1 LTGILIFLIIH
12 VHDLAVCVSLTPLL
26 YKEDAIKRK
35 SRLKKQE
42 EILDAIREKVL
53 DESQNLKEQREQLL
67 AEKANLDALQEMTDL
82 PIKRIK
88 QIASQVKAEY
98 KRKESSQKNLAS
110 SIIGLSV
117 KAAVIAVIS
126 YFIANAIISG
136 IKAHRENVAKQDY
149 YKLSRDYLKLVNA
162 VDSANLEMVKYHVN
176 EEKIPVDLEGIS
188 HNTALMYAVE
198 EGHTDIL
205 NFLLESGADVL
216 IKNKD
221 GKMALDLAD
230 EGPNI
235 AVRQIVGRAVVDETP
250 EQSPIRKL
258 WENKV
263 SYSQK
268 SFMKVLE
275 KRDIDSIKLFLAADE
290 GRFAQS
296 WDDDGIRKAAEL
308 GYSDVVGLLFDKGQD
323 IRPVSKNLALLRAS
337 EEGHIDII
345 DILLKKG
352 ADVNFRLD
360 GSATDPEDGF
370 TPLMWALW
378 SDNAACEHLLKKGAD
393 PNAMG
398 SYHLIPTI
406 MLPIYFVQ
414 NFRLTDERLNQLR
427 LLIKYGADVNKP
439 DSYGTTP
446 LDYAWSL
453 RSSEARPIAKVLIEA
468 GADIPLTEGSF
479 RELVFINHVENVK
492 LFLEKGMDPNLQ
504 GFEHYDEETT
514 ALIKSVMLGFYD
526 IAELLI
532 KYGADVNYKTPDY
545 KKSALL
551 MAVVNEDL
559 KMLKLLL
566 DNGALVTDEVDV
578 RIEKYYSYANYEPKN
593 TIKALIKKAKR

>member
-1 LTGILIFLIIH
+1 MTGILFSLIIH
-12 VHDLAVCVSLTPLL
+12 VQGSAAHISLISLL
-26 YKEDAIKRK
+26 YKEDVIKRK
-35 SRLKKQE
+35 SRAKRQE

-67 AEKANLDALQEMTDL
+67 AEKANLEALQEMTDL

-98 KRKESSQKNLAS
+98 KREERSQKNLVS
-110 SIIGLSV
+110 SIIGWSV
-117 KAAVIAVIS
+117 TAAIIAVII
-126 YFIANAIISG
+126 YFIASAIISG
-136 IKAHRENVAKQDY
+136 VKIHKENVAKQDFF
-149 YKLSRDYLKLVNA
+149 KLNQNYLKLVNA
-162 VDSANLEMVKYHVN
+162 VDAGNLEMVKYHVN
-176 EEKIPVDLEGIS
+176 EENTPVDLEGIS
-188 HNTALMYAVE
+188 YNTALMYAVE
-198 EGHTDIL
+198 GGHTDIL

-221 GKMALDLAD
+221 GKTALDLAD

-235 AVRQIVGRAVVDETP
+235 AVRQIVRRAVVEATP

-258 WENKV
+258 WGKKV

-268 SFMKVLE
+268 SFMKALK
-275 KRDIDSIKLFLAADE
+275 KRDIESITLFLEADE

-296 WDDDGIRKAAEL
+296 WDDDGFEMAAEL
-308 GYSDVVGLLFDKGQD
+308 GYSDIVELLFEKGKD
-323 IRPVSKNLALLRAS
+323 IKPVTKNLTLLRAS

-345 DILLKKG
+345 DILLDKG
-352 ADVNFRLD
+352 ADINFRMD

-406 MLPIYFVQ
+406 MLPIYYVQ
-414 NFRLTDERLNQLR
+414 NFRLTNRRLNQLR

-439 DSYGTTP
+439 DTYGTTP

-453 RSSEARPIAKVLIEA
+453 RSSEGKPIAKVLIAA
-468 GADIPLTEGSF
+468 GADIPLTEGSY
-479 RELVFINHVENVK
+479 RSLVFMNDAENVE
-492 LFLEKGMDPNLQ
+492 LFLEKGTDPNLQ
-504 GFEHYDEETT
+504 GFEYYDEETT

-526 IAELLI
+526 IAVLLI

-545 KKSALL
+545 RKTALL

-559 KMLKLLL
+559 KMVKLLL
-566 DNGALVTDEVDV
+566 NNGALVTIEVKT
-578 RIEKYYSYANYEPKN
+578 RIEKYYNYTNYEPMD
-593 TIKALIKKAKR
+593 TIKALIKNAKR